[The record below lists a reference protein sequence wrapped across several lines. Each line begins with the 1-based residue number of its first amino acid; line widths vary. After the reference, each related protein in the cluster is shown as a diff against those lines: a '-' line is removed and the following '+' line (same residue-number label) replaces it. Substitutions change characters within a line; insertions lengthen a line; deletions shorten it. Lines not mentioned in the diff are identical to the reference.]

1 MSLTESVE
9 YALFGLIAFTLLLW
23 GFIEGLS
30 PVTRT
35 LDLIFFVV
43 RISTIEALYSSIGFS
58 LTTLFACLLLFRE
71 LHWGEKREPVNSG
84 DRVEAIIPV
93 YRDHNVL
100 HKSVESLNNSNYDDL
115 RVNVVCEEDDQK
127 SIEAAE
133 KLDCEVVINQHP
145 GSKAGAINTVF
156 ENRDSEYFA
165 IFDADEIVNEDF
177 IGHGIGYMVESDYS
191 VFQGRRVPIPSG
203 LVEKL
208 SYCERAVFHA
218 AYKLQGLLGFPY
230 AKSSSTIL
238 TKEAWRNVNGYDDM
252 LTEDI
257 DFAHKC
263 YRHGIQVKSDRR
275 YTNLMEAPHT
285 WRDFWNQRKRWL
297 MGVVQIF
304 HKGLKRGYAPSP
316 RRREAFSVMRSFAS
330 FTFPILILIL
340 FSNFLVLVI
349 LGLQVFYLLPILVTA
364 LAPVIVSL
372 KDRVH
377 EEVDFI
383 GFYSLLTFII
393 LQVAGLI
400 TLKAVLE
407 YIFSWNGEW
416 YLVEKGK

>member
-1 MSLTESVE
+1 MGLAKSVE
-9 YALFGLIAFTLLLW
+9 YAMFGLISVIMLLW

-30 PVTRT
+30 PVTRS
-35 LDLIFFVV
+35 LDLFFFVV

-58 LTTLFACLLLFRE
+58 LTTLFACFLLYKE
-71 LHWGEKREPVNSG
+71 LHLGEKREPVNNS
-84 DRVEAIIPV
+84 DPVEAIVPV

-100 HKSVESLNNSNYDDL
+100 HKSVESLQQSNYNDL
-115 RVNVVCEEDDQK
+115 RINVVCEEGDER

-133 KLDCEVVINQHP
+133 KLDCEVVINKYP

-156 ENRDSEYFA
+156 EERDSKYFA
-165 IFDADEIVNEDF
+165 IFDADEVVSEDF
-177 IGHGIGYMVESDYS
+177 IGHGIGYLKGTKYM
-191 VFQGRRVPIPSG
+191 VFQGRRVPIPDG
-203 LVEKL
+203 LVEKF
-208 SYCERAVFHA
+208 SYCERAIFHA

-238 TKEAWRNVNGYDDM
+238 TDEAWEKANGYDDM

-263 YRHGIQVKSDRR
+263 WRHDIPVKSDRR

-285 WRDFWNQRKRWL
+285 WKDFWNQRKRWL

-304 HKGLKRGYAPSP
+304 HKGLKRDYRESP
-316 RRREAFSVMRSFAS
+316 RRKEVFSLLRSFFS

-340 FSNFLVLVI
+340 FSNFFVLVV

-364 LAPVIVSL
+364 LAPIIVSAS
-372 KDRVH
+372 DRKI
-377 EEVDFI
+377 EGIDFI
-383 GFYSLLTFII
+383 GFFSLFTFII
-393 LQVAGLI
+393 LLVSGLI
-400 TLKAVLE
+400 ALKAALE
-407 YIFSWNGEW
+407 YVFSWNGEW